1 MTLTCPPG
9 WVSGDLEETRIMK
22 ISSRFR
28 SVAAAVIAAA
38 GVSFAGSAHADSGT
52 IRFSVY
58 KAAFFVGGSGG
69 EGTLTFHGRR
79 YPISVSGISGGLAF
93 GVSKT
98 YFHGTVRHIR
108 RARDVT
114 GVYGAA
120 GGGGALGKGAQV
132 IVMTNDKGAQLE
144 LSGKQI
150 GLQVNADLSGIAITV
165 K

>member
-1 MTLTCPPG
+1 
-9 WVSGDLEETRIMK
+9 
-22 ISSRFR
+22 
-28 SVAAAVIAAA
+28 VAAIATASI
-38 GVSFAGSAHADSGT
+38 SFASAAHADSGT
-52 IRFSVY
+52 IRFAVY

-79 YPISVSGISGGLAF
+79 YPISVGGVSGGLAF

-98 YFHGTVRHIR
+98 YFRGTVRHIK

-144 LSGKQI
+144 LTGRQV
-150 GLQVNADLSGIAITV
+150 GLQVNADLSGMSISLR
-165 K
+165 

>member
-1 MTLTCPPG
+1 
-9 WVSGDLEETRIMK
+9 MK

-28 SVAAAVIAAA
+28 SVAIAVITAA
-38 GVSFAGSAHADSGT
+38 GVGFASVAHADTGT
-52 IRFSVY
+52 IRFSIY
-58 KAAFFVGGSGG
+58 KAAFFIGGAGG

-79 YPISVSGISGGLAF
+79 YPISVGGISGGLAF
-93 GVSKT
+93 GASKT
-98 YFHGTVRHIR
+98 YFRGTVRHIK

-144 LSGKQI
+144 LTGRQV
-150 GLQVNADLSGIAITV
+150 GLQVNADLSGMSITV

>member
-1 MTLTCPPG
+1 MT
-9 WVSGDLEETRIMK
+9 
-22 ISSRFR
+22 ISSSFH
-28 SVAAAVIAAA
+28 SLAVAAIATVAVGAASA
-38 GVSFAGSAHADSGT
+38 AHADSGT
-52 IRFSVY
+52 IRFAVY

-69 EGTLTFHGRR
+69 EGTLTFHGRT
-79 YPISVSGISGGLAF
+79 YPISIGGVSGGLAF

-98 YFHGTVRHIR
+98 YFRGTVRHIR
-108 RARDVT
+108 RVRDAT

-144 LSGKQI
+144 LTGRQV
-150 GLQVNADLSGIAITV
+150 GLQVNADLSGMAISL

>member
-1 MTLTCPPG
+1 
-9 WVSGDLEETRIMK
+9 MK
-22 ISSRFR
+22 ISSTFR
-28 SVAAAVIAAA
+28 SIAFAVVAAGAASVA
-38 GVSFAGSAHADSGT
+38 SAAHADSGT
-52 IRFSVY
+52 IRFAVY

-79 YPISVSGISGGLAF
+79 YPISVGGISGGLAF

-98 YFHGTVRHIR
+98 YFKGTVRHISR
-108 RARDVT
+108 VRDVT
-114 GVYGAA
+114 GVYGAV

-132 IVMTNDKGAQLE
+132 IVMTNDKGARLE
-144 LSGKQI
+144 LSGKQV

>member
-1 MTLTCPPG
+1 MN
-9 WVSGDLEETRIMK
+9 M
-22 ISSRFR
+22 SSTFR
-28 SVAAAVIAAA
+28 SVAFAAIATA
-38 GVSFAGSAHADSGT
+38 GVGLASAAHADSGT

-79 YPISVSGISGGLAF
+79 YPVSVGGISGGLAF

-98 YFHGTVRHIR
+98 YFQGTVRHIR
-108 RARDVT
+108 RVRDVT

-144 LSGKQI
+144 LTGKQV
-150 GLQVNADLSGIAITV
+150 GMQVNADLSGMAITV

>member
-1 MTLTCPPG
+1 
-9 WVSGDLEETRIMK
+9 MK
-22 ISSRFR
+22 ISSTFR
-28 SVAAAVIAAA
+28 SIAFAVVAAGAASVA
-38 GVSFAGSAHADSGT
+38 SAAHADSGT
-52 IRFSVY
+52 IRFAVY

-79 YPISVSGISGGLAF
+79 YPISVGGISGGLAF

-98 YFHGTVRHIR
+98 YFKGTVRHISR
-108 RARDVT
+108 VRDVT

-144 LSGKQI
+144 LTGKQV
-150 GLQVNADLSGIAITV
+150 GMQVNADLSGMAITV

>member
-1 MTLTCPPG
+1 SLA
-9 WVSGDLEETRIMK
+9 S
-22 ISSRFR
+22 
-28 SVAAAVIAAA
+28 A
-38 GVSFAGSAHADSGT
+38 AHADSGT
-52 IRFSVY
+52 IRFAVY
-58 KAAFFVGGSGG
+58 KAAFFIGGSGG

-79 YPISVSGISGGLAF
+79 YPISVGGISGGLAF
-93 GVSKT
+93 GASKT

-144 LSGKQI
+144 LTGKQV
-150 GLQVNADLSGIAITV
+150 GLQVNADLSGMS
-165 K
+165 